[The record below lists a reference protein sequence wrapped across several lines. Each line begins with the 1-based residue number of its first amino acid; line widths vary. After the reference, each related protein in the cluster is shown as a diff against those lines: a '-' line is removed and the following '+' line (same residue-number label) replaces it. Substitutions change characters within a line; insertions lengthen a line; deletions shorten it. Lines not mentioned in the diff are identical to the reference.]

1 MLIQIFLSLF
11 FGTIAGTFAGLAPGI
26 HINLIGVL
34 LVTLSAS
41 TLSFV
46 HPIYLVVFVVA
57 MAITQTFVDFIPG
70 IFLGCPDTDTE
81 LSVLPGHELLKE
93 GEGYQAIL
101 LTAYGCLTAIIL
113 LLIITYPLILLVS
126 WTYKAIESL
135 IPYILIL
142 ISVILILM
150 ESKRINATL
159 VFVLTGI
166 LGVCIL
172 NLPES
177 ILKQP
182 LLPLLTGLFGSS
194 MLIMSIKNKTKIPE
208 QKIIKPKLT
217 KESIRP
223 ILGALIASPL
233 CGFLPGLGSGQA
245 AVIGNT
251 ISNTKDNKKNFL
263 ILLGAT
269 NALVMGFSFI
279 SLYTISKTRT
289 GAALTIKQVLGEMNP
304 QILILILGMI
314 IISGIISFFLTDFLA
329 KFFSQKINKI
339 NYSLLSIATIVL
351 LFVVIL
357 FVSGFFGIIVLLIST
372 MTGIFCISLC
382 VRRTNMMA
390 CILLPVILWYLF

>member
-57 MAITQTFVDFIPG
+57 MAITQTFVYFIPG

-101 LTAYGCLTAIIL
+101 LTAYGGLAAIIL
-113 LLIITYPLILLVS
+113 LLIVTYPLILLVPGI
-126 WTYKAIESL
+126 YKTIESL
-135 IPYILIL
+135 IPYLLIL

-150 ESKRINATL
+150 ESKRINAAL
-159 VFVLTGI
+159 VFMLTGI

-182 LLPLLTGLFGSS
+182 LL
-194 MLIMSIKNKTKIPE
+194 
-208 QKIIKPKLT
+208 
-217 KESIRP
+217 
-223 ILGALIASPL
+223 
-233 CGFLPGLGSGQA
+233 
-245 AVIGNT
+245 
-251 ISNTKDNKKNFL
+251 
-263 ILLGAT
+263 
-269 NALVMGFSFI
+269 
-279 SLYTISKTRT
+279 
-289 GAALTIKQVLGEMNP
+289 
-304 QILILILGMI
+304 
-314 IISGIISFFLTDFLA
+314 
-329 KFFSQKINKI
+329 
-339 NYSLLSIATIVL
+339 
-351 LFVVIL
+351 
-357 FVSGFFGIIVLLIST
+357 
-372 MTGIFCISLC
+372 
-382 VRRTNMMA
+382 
-390 CILLPVILWYLF
+390 